1 MALFKRNSKY
11 ECQDPSQKALTQL
24 VKEINEKNVKYILY
38 EDNVA
43 NKVTETIRKETN
55 AKPLKFYNME
65 SLNKEQSKDESMD
78 YQTLMNKNIEALDKA
93 LDSNIKVEDEKVNI
107 NMTKLFQMA
116 ILKIIKLKIVRY
128 QIMKVNGNQFIPI

>member
-1 MALFKRNSKY
+1 MNA
-11 ECQDPSQKALTQL
+11 EDPSQKALTQL

-93 LDSNIKVEDEKVNI
+93 LDSNIKVEDEKLNI

>member
-11 ECQDPSQKALTQL
+11 ESRPISKALTQL

>member
-1 MALFKRNSKY
+1 MNA
-11 ECQDPSQKALTQL
+11 EDPSQKALTQL

-93 LDSNIKVEDEKVNI
+93 LTQYKVEDEKLNI

>member
-1 MALFKRNSKY
+1 MNA
-11 ECQDPSQKALTQL
+11 EDPSQKALTQL

-93 LDSNIKVEDEKVNI
+93 LDSNIKVEDEKLNI

-116 ILKIIKLKIVRY
+116 ILKIIKLKIVCY

>member
-11 ECQDPSQKALTQL
+11 ESEDPSQKALTQL

-93 LDSNIKVEDEKVNI
+93 LDSNIKVEDEKANI

>member
-1 MALFKRNSKY
+1 
-11 ECQDPSQKALTQL
+11 
-24 VKEINEKNVKYILY
+24 
-38 EDNVA
+38 
-43 NKVTETIRKETN
+43 
-55 AKPLKFYNME
+55 ME